1 MDLSF
6 RVLESV
12 FLDSRKI
19 ILTHFGGVY
28 RMQEK
33 FALRKTLR
41 KVAAVGTSLAMVGIT
56 VSGALAAGLGDYP
69 STLGFNNVAGQTVVV
84 YGASAD
90 MAAAQDVL
98 AGLPGGAVV
107 TTSGTTTAAPMP
119 TTGLQYGV

>member
-33 FALRKTLR
+33 FALRKTLK

-69 STLGFNNVAGQTVVV
+69 GGYGFNKARSSTVVA
-84 YGASAD
+84 YGADSD
-90 MAAAQDVL
+90 MDAANDV
-98 AGLPGGAVV
+98 AMGLPGSSSGSSVV
-107 TTSGTTTAAPMP
+107 
-119 TTGLQYGV
+119 V